1 MIHAAITAVALSC
14 CTTIT
19 LADNT
24 THADEGTSIDF
35 KGGTVA
41 QYIQEV
47 TDGFKADNQD
57 PNIILL
63 PGTEG
68 VVLPAMSLRIMQ
80 PGDAFAAISDYVYT
94 VADGKQVS
102 VDFEMVGGESTIYRI
117 SGHDWMPSSRARTA
131 PRGSVPAVE
140 DKDDVSVSIIRVP
153 ASKLESVV
161 RLSSKVLD
169 LAGISSRTSLV
180 PLPEDNLLLVSSTMT
195 GQTLMQEVVFE
206 VLRPKKNST
215 DAEPRSH
222 RRSPAETDHRKAL
235 KSELAE
241 LARKKNDPSMDPAE
255 RKDIDQRF
263 TKALNGLRGKN

>member
-24 THADEGTSIDF
+24 THPDEGTSIDF

-47 TDGFKADNQD
+47 SDGFKAANRE

-68 VVLPAMSLRIMQ
+68 VVLPAMSLRIME
-80 PGDAFAAISDYVYT
+80 PGDAFAAISDYTYT
-94 VADGKQVS
+94 AGDGKQIS
-102 VDFEMVGGESTIYRI
+102 VDFETVGGESLIYRI
-117 SGHDWMPSSRARTA
+117 SGHEWKPNIRSRTVSRTA
-131 PRGSVPAVE
+131 TPSPDE
-140 DKDDVSVSIIRVP
+140 NEVSVAIIRVP
-153 ASKLESVV
+153 ASKLDTVV
-161 RLSSKVLD
+161 TLSGKVLD
-169 LAGISSRTSLV
+169 LAGISSSTSLV

-206 VLRPKKNST
+206 VLRPQRKPA

-222 RRSPAETDHRKAL
+222 RRSPAETDQRKAL

-241 LARKKNDPSMDPAE
+241 LARKKNDPSTDPSE
-255 RKDIDQRF
+255 RKGIDERF